1 MSIDLNAKMNSVA
14 EILEGQ
20 VIQDS
25 IGLEV
30 CVKGSVSGFPATLQ
44 ALRAGFPFGITYIV
58 EVNVLEEEK
67 AEEDPLNMT
76 IMPRYARGFFGFI
89 TRLLLL
95 ESKGQ
100 AIGDKKFDSQF
111 LLSFNDHNTSERFI
125 KYPGVMEKIQA
136 LHVNTKFSEMGVKAK
151 AGLYL
156 TQPTNFNT
164 VSPDVIRVTF
174 KQLGELGQVL
184 FEAF

>member
-1 MSIDLNAKMNSVA
+1 MSIDLNAKMNAVA
-14 EILEGQ
+14 EMLEGQ

-25 IGLEV
+25 VGLEV

-44 ALRAGFPFGITYIV
+44 ALRAGFPFGVTYIV
-58 EVNVLEEEK
+58 EVNVLDEAK
-67 AEEDPLNMT
+67 QEDPLNMT
-76 IMPRYARGFFGFI
+76 IMPRYARGFFAFI

-100 AIGDKKFDSQF
+100 SIGDKKFDSKY
-111 LLSFNDHNTSERFI
+111 LLSFSEHNIAERFI
-125 KYPGVMEKIQA
+125 KYPGVMEKIDA
-136 LHVNTKFSEMGVKAK
+136 LYVNTKFSEMGVKAK

-156 TQPTNFNT
+156 TQPTNFNS
-164 VSPDVIRVTF
+164 VNLDVVRVTF
-174 KQLGELGQVL
+174 KMLGEIGQVL

>member
-1 MSIDLNAKMNSVA
+1 MIDTQAKMKAVA
-14 EILEGQ
+14 EMLEGT
-20 VIQDS
+20 VVEES

-30 CVKGSVSGFPATLQ
+30 QVKGSVSGFPSTLQ

-58 EVNVLEEEK
+58 EVNVMNEK
-67 AEEDPLNMT
+67 EEDPLNMT
-76 IMPRYARGFFGFI
+76 IMPRYARGFLSFI

-100 AIGDKKFDSQF
+100 MIGDKKFDSKF
-111 LLSFNDHNTSERFI
+111 LLSFNEHNVAERFI
-125 KYPGVMEKIQA
+125 KYPGVMEKIEA
-136 LHVNTKFSEMGVKAK
+136 LQVNTKFSEMGLKAK

-156 TQPTNFNT
+156 TQPTNFNS
-164 VSPDVIRVTF
+164 VDLDVVRVTF
-174 KQLGELGQVL
+174 KMMGELGQVL

>member
-1 MSIDLNAKMNSVA
+1 MIDVQAKMKAVA
-14 EILEGQ
+14 EMLEGT
-20 VIQDS
+20 VIEDS

-30 CVKGSVSGFPATLQ
+30 QVKGSVSGFPSTLQ

-58 EVNVLEEEK
+58 EVNVMEDEK
-67 AEEDPLNMT
+67 QEDPLNMT
-76 IMPRYARGFFGFI
+76 IMPRYARGWFGFI

-100 AIGDKKFDSQF
+100 MIGDKKFDSKF
-111 LLSFNDHNTSERFI
+111 LLSFNEHNIAERFI
-125 KYPGVMEKIQA
+125 KYPGVIEKIEA
-136 LHVNTKFSEMGVKAK
+136 LQMTTKFSEMGVKSK

-156 TQPTNFNT
+156 TQPTNFNS
-164 VSPDVIRVTF
+164 VNLDVVRVTF
-174 KQLGELGQVL
+174 KTMGEIGQVL